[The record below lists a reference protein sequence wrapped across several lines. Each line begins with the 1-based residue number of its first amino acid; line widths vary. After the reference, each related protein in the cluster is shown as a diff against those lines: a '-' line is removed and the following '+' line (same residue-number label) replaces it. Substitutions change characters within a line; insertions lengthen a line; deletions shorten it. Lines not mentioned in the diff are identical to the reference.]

1 MVKLLIKKLD
11 KNIILPEY
19 KTKGSS
25 GMDLTANIKES
36 ILLSA
41 GKITIIP
48 TGIAVSIPLG
58 HELQIRPRS
67 GLAAKNGISILNTPG
82 TIDADYRGEV
92 KVILINLG
100 GEDFQ
105 IKPNDRIAQMVLCPV
120 LKADLE
126 IVEDLPNTIRG
137 KGGFGSTGK

>member
-1 MVKLLIKKLD
+1 
-11 KNIILPEY
+11 
-19 KTKGSS
+19 
-25 GMDLTANIKES
+25 MDLTANIKES
-36 ILLSA
+36 ILLST
-41 GKITIIP
+41 GKITVIP

-67 GLAAKNGISILNTPG
+67 GLAAKNGIGVLNAPG